1 MKAEKVILGEDAIYS
16 TDCEETGINNN
27 VLVVG
32 GSGCGKTM
40 SIAEPRLLE
49 TLASSLIVTVTKR
62 RIVNQY
68 KQFFRDKG
76 YVVRDLNFINPGE
89 SDIAYDPLQ
98 YVTGH
103 KDITFLAESI
113 VMADPK
119 KQRANNDPYWDKAA
133 TSLLAAEIAY
143 TLKVN
148 RNPTFADVLKLND
161 SLVVWERNEKIY
173 STLHPKFEALEKR
186 EPNCFAVSCWRTF
199 SQLPT
204 KTATCIYSTLN
215 TALDT
220 IFTPELRK
228 MIAIQR
234 QVDFRELATRR
245 TILFVSS
252 SAVNPALHCF
262 INMFYAQAFKT
273 LFEFAES
280 MPDGKLPIPVHVL
293 CDDFATGSRIL
304 NFPEY
309 ISIFREKRISVTL
322 LLQSESQ
329 LVSMYGYDDAVTI
342 INNCDTYLYMGSM
355 DLRSSRSASERMNV
369 PLEDVLYMPVGQMY
383 IFRRGQR
390 PMVTR
395 RYNIRNDKLY
405 QFVTSKYGNRSAGN
419 PR

>member
-49 TLASSLIVTVTKR
+49 TLTSSLIVTVTKR

-76 YVVRDLNFINPGE
+76 YVVRDLNFINPDE

-119 KQRANNDPYWDKAA
+119 KQRASNDPYWDKAA

>member
-49 TLASSLIVTVTKR
+49 TLTSSLIVTVTKR